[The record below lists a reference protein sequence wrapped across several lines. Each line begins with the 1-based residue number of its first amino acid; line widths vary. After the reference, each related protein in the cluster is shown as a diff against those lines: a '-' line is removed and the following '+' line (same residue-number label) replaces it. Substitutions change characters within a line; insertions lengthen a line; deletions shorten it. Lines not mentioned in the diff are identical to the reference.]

1 MAVDTGRRIE
11 AAASSLLEERS
22 FAEITTREV
31 AERAGI
37 SEATLFRHITS
48 KTDLFLTV
56 YGYQMD
62 LVMDACEQRDSAY
75 STKDST
81 TADAYIDRILA
92 ALKTRAEYYQD
103 NFTNAAEYVLA
114 SFDPSSP
121 RKPRTLSQGE
131 RMIRLVET
139 VLVEADDNGQ
149 LRAGGS
155 ARLIAE
161 NIHAVELH
169 EIIRTPLREYAVAQ
183 MWDRL
188 RPRIEV
194 ILTNA
199 LVGP

>member
-1 MAVDTGRRIE
+1 MAVDTRQRIE

-22 FAEITTREV
+22 FAEITTRDV
-31 AERAGI
+31 AVRAGI

-56 YGYQMD
+56 YGHQMD
-62 LVMDACEQRDSAY
+62 LIMDSCEQREIAY
-75 STKDST
+75 STKSST
-81 TADAYIDRILA
+81 TAAAYVDRILA
-92 ALKTRAEYYQD
+92 IYQARAEYYQD

-139 VLVEADDNGQ
+139 VLVEASENGR
-149 LRAGGS
+149 LRTGGS
-155 ARLIAE
+155 PRLIAE

-188 RPRIEV
+188 RPRIEF
-194 ILTNA
+194 ILESA
-199 LVGP
+199 LVEP

>member
-1 MAVDTGRRIE
+1 
-11 AAASSLLEERS
+11 
-22 FAEITTREV
+22 
-31 AERAGI
+31 
-37 SEATLFRHITS
+37 
-48 KTDLFLTV
+48 
-56 YGYQMD
+56 
-62 LVMDACEQRDSAY
+62 
-75 STKDST
+75 
-81 TADAYIDRILA
+81 
-92 ALKTRAEYYQD
+92 
-103 NFTNAAEYVLA
+103 
-114 SFDPSSP
+114 
-121 RKPRTLSQGE
+121 
-131 RMIRLVET
+131 MIRLVET